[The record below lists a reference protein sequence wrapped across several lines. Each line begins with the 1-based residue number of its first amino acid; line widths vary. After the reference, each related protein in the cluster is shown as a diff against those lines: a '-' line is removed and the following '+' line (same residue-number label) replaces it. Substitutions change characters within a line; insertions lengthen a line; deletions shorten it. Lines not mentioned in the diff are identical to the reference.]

1 MLPLSLAGQGEELII
16 KKVGCSAEIKK
27 HLEDLGFTVGG
38 SVTVVNKLGENVIV
52 KIKDS
57 RLAINEDMARKI
69 MV

>member
-1 MLPLSLAGQGEELII
+1 MLPLCLADPGEELMI
-16 KKVGCSAEIKK
+16 KKVGGSAEIKK
-27 HLEDLGFTVGG
+27 HLEDLGLTVGG
-38 SVTVVNKLGENVIV
+38 NVTVVNKLGENVIV

>member
-16 KKVGCSAEIKK
+16 KKVGGSAEIKK

>member
-1 MLPLSLAGQGEELII
+1 MLPLCLADPGEELMI
-16 KKVGCSAEIKK
+16 KKVGGSAEIKK